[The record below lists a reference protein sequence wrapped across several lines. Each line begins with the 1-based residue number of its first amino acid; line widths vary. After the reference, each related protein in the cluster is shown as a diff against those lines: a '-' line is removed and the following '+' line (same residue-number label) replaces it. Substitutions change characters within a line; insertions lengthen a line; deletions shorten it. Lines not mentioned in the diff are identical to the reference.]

1 MFLKSIIISAF
12 ILLFSAC
19 TSNNFFYDNAKSSVS
34 FPLNQTNKNINLTNA
49 KYENTF
55 SGCSLDTY
63 TLSDENSQYGKLF
76 IEHIR
81 LADNCQWNGLA
92 SGYFT
97 YEFKTRMK
105 FKSFDLADRFVK
117 QNYEISTYK
126 VNGEKYLSIIEIYSV
141 GSNIFILDNSGK
153 LSFEIIK
160 SLDSNYV
167 YKYLNEPRT
176 DIKYNF
182 SLVQNNAFFSYF
194 GRESEEYLK

>member
-1 MFLKSIIISAF
+1 MFFKSIIILSF
-12 ILLFSAC
+12 VLLFSAC

-34 FPLNQTNKNINLTNA
+34 FPLNQTNKNINLTNV

-55 SGCSLDTY
+55 SDCSLDTY
-63 TLSDENSQYGKLF
+63 TLSDENSQYGTLV

-81 LADNCQWNGLA
+81 LAHNCQWNGLA

-97 YEFKTRMK
+97 DEFKTRMK
-105 FKSFDLADRFVK
+105 FKSFDVAERVVRHNF
-117 QNYEISTYK
+117 EISTYQ
-126 VNGEKYLSIIEIYSV
+126 VNEEKYLSISEIYSV

-182 SLVQNNAFFSYF
+182 SLVQKNAFFSYF
-194 GRESEEYLK
+194 GRESKEYIK